1 MIEQQRHKFSLIV
14 DYFYADYRANT
25 SIPPWSLNNINKIVL
40 LGCVKLDDIPKLR
53 CLYLAA
59 RHEDSVFVNS
69 LEEDDEGGE
78 EKDSETGD
86 LTPKEAQVV
95 ERGGELPDT
104 YAGFS
109 LKLKEE
115 ILEYQENPG
124 DMDIQMNLLQHMTNF
139 TVQAH
144 FLKTTRAHGV
154 KQKRENLQPSGFLNI
169 EVRDD
174 QIKILNPKQRDVQ
187 EAMIIEQSYG
197 EAVKKKEARRRIDII
212 SGNAASYSRL
222 WNSKEQLSRVKE
234 FNEVADSLAMI
245 NTEKDKN
252 KRKQEEEKK
261 QSGAEKE
268 AKKAKRIEDEA
279 EKCTNLLPGLT
290 ADVDRGYEYVKTL
303 NNDRLKEIIRFYFL
317 ESLAGLGNKYKLLGK
332 LEHFIAKFDNVSAEM
347 VSNEGNGEI
356 EAVKIQIHIDNSFI
370 WLRVT

>member
-1 MIEQQRHKFSLIV
+1 
-14 DYFYADYRANT
+14 
-25 SIPPWSLNNINKIVL
+25 
-40 LGCVKLDDIPKLR
+40 
-53 CLYLAA
+53 
-59 RHEDSVFVNS
+59 
-69 LEEDDEGGE
+69 
-78 EKDSETGD
+78 
-86 LTPKEAQVV
+86 
-95 ERGGELPDT
+95 
-104 YAGFS
+104 
-109 LKLKEE
+109 
-115 ILEYQENPG
+115 
-124 DMDIQMNLLQHMTNF
+124 
-139 TVQAH
+139 
-144 FLKTTRAHGV
+144 
-154 KQKRENLQPSGFLNI
+154 
-169 EVRDD
+169 
-174 QIKILNPKQRDVQ
+174 
-187 EAMIIEQSYG
+187 MIIEQSYG